1 MSECF
6 APFRDQAETARFPAF
21 TASEAAPAQT
31 PRQRILRDISA
42 VCRLYGVTTADVMAK
57 DKQVRIVAARDAC
70 WWMLRFAHQ
79 RSYPQIG
86 ALFGR
91 HHSTVVVGVGRHDI
105 RLGIDSAP
113 ARMVARC
120 RRRAAA
126 FWERRRLH

>member
-1 MSECF
+1 MSEGLT
-6 APFRDQAETARFPAF
+6 PFQDQAETAHFPAF
-21 TASEAAPAQT
+21 FTSKTIPAET
-31 PRQRILRDISA
+31 PRQRILRDVA
-42 VCRLYGVTTADVMAK
+42 AACRLYGVTTADVMAK

-120 RRRAAA
+120 RRRASA
-126 FWERRRLH
+126 FWQRRRLH